1 MLYTFWID
9 KEQISID
16 DDPFRVVLAE
26 DIINIL
32 FNITTAAARTSL
44 IYSIFV
50 FLGLPYSPPGVGTN
64 THFSTDTFTHN
75 DLQLGVFWP
84 PTEKQFKQISYVEG
98 VPMKKIEQNTQNPFD
113 LPLSYPVDVE
123 ELFARHDHW
132 FSCFGKQYLTEEEEI
147 MFAR

>member
-1 MLYTFWID
+1 MFVID

-16 DDPFRVVLAE
+16 DDPFRVVLSE
-26 DIINIL
+26 DVTAIL
-32 FNITTAAARTSL
+32 FNITTTAARKSL

-75 DLQLGVFWP
+75 DLQLRGFWP
-84 PTEKQFKQISYVEG
+84 AAEQQQHLIGYVDG
-98 VPMKKIEQNTQNPFD
+98 VPMKEVQRNDQNPFD

-123 ELFARHDHW
+123 ELFAKSDHW
-132 FSCFGKQYLTEEEEI
+132 FSCFGKQYLTTDEEVA
-147 MFAR
+147 FAR